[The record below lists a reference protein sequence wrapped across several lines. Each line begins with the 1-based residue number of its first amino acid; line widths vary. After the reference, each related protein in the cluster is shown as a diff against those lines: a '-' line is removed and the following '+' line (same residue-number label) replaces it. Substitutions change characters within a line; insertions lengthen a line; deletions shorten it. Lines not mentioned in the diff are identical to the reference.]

1 MEYTRA
7 KARRQGEET
16 LGKQTAPQKDP
27 MEGYVPRP
35 NPRKGYAGERGNG
48 ERISSN
54 LSRINKRY
62 VATPYRAK
70 EGKAVQGEPDVSRTG
85 AVRRRATRIPTTR
98 ADNSAIS
105 RRRVAG
111 SVKTRVEMVTEKNTA
126 RKPFPLGVILCCIA
140 VTAMFMYMISLGIQI
155 DDHSSNISG
164 LKGEISQINDEIT
177 SLDLRLQNKY
187 DLDEIERIAVE
198 EYGMVRSDQLPK
210 KYVSLAGDDVVE
222 VTKPEESSGFGNLL
236 SVFAALFGFGE

>member
-7 KARRQGEET
+7 KARGQGEDT
-16 LGKQTAPQKDP
+16 LGKQATPEKDP

-35 NPRKGYAGERGNG
+35 NPRKGYPGEKPNG
-48 ERISSN
+48 ERIRSN
-54 LSRINKRY
+54 LNRINKRY
-62 VATPYRAK
+62 VATPYRAG
-70 EGKAVQGEPDVSRTG
+70 EGRAVQGTPEGSKTAAAG
-85 AVRRRATRIPTTR
+85 RRATRIPTAR
-98 ADNSAIS
+98 AENSAIS

-111 SVKTRVEMVTEKNTA
+111 SVKTRVEMVTEKNAA
-126 RKPFPLGVILCCIA
+126 RKPFPLGVIFCCIA
-140 VTAMFMYMISLGIQI
+140 VTALFMYMISLGIQI
-155 DDHSSNISG
+155 DDHSSGISD
-164 LKGEISQINDEIT
+164 LKGEIGRINDEIT
-177 SLDLRLQNKY
+177 SLDLRLQNQY

-222 VTKPEESSGFGNLL
+222 ITKPEESSGLGNLL